1 MPKSLLSLVLAALL
15 SQWCVAAEL
24 KSELNGLVLN
34 ALYEDQGTGPV
45 VLMLHGTLAHNDMDV
60 MRGLREALAE
70 IGLSTL
76 AINLSLGLDDRHG
89 MFDCAMP
96 HRHRHAD
103 AVTELDHW
111 VGWLKSRGRDRIV
124 LLGHSRG
131 GNQVAWY
138 LSERAEPAVR
148 AALLLAPMTW
158 SERSAA
164 EAFLSQS
171 GRPLAGVLDEARAQ
185 LDGAGGP
192 RMISRIAFLHCSE
205 ATVSPESF
213 LSYYAPEPR
222 FDTPSL
228 AATLS
233 VPLLFV
239 AGTDDP
245 VVPGLIPAVEGLG
258 PSERRR
264 LLVLDGA
271 DHFFRD
277 LYAYDIAEALAGF
290 LGDQGLQ

>member
-1 MPKSLLSLVLAALL
+1 MPKSILSLVLAALL

-24 KSELNGLVLN
+24 KSEFNGLVLN

-70 IGLSTL
+70 NGLSTL

-89 MFDCAMP
+89 MFDCTRP
-96 HRHRHAD
+96 HRHLHTD
-103 AVTELDHW
+103 AIKEIEHW
-111 VGWLKSRGRDRIV
+111 VDWLRSRGRDRIV

-138 LSERAEPAVR
+138 LSEHPDPAVR

-158 SERSAA
+158 SERPAA
-164 EAFLSQS
+164 EAYASQA
-171 GRPLAGVLDEARAQ
+171 GRPLAAVLDEARAHLEQ
-185 LDGAGGP
+185 AAGP
-192 RMISRIAFLHCSE
+192 RMINATSFLHCAE

-213 LSYYAPEPR
+213 LSYYAPDPR

-228 AATLS
+228 APSLG
-233 VPLLFV
+233 VPLLLV
-239 AGTDDP
+239 AGTEDP
-245 VVPGLIPAVEGLG
+245 VVPGLIPAFEALE

-277 LYAYDIAEALAGF
+277 LYAYDIAEALAAF
-290 LGDQGLQ
+290 LADRGLQ